1 MANGKTGVVTIKAA
15 DDSATTDNSG
25 PYIKIHANGDGGQ
38 GPPGPQ
44 GPPGQDGIDGAKG
57 DKGDKGDTG
66 EQGPAGDFTN
76 FTGTLATTGKMTLI
90 SKDGLQIT
98 TATDSSHSGKL
109 VWRTWDVESNMLIN
123 ITVTVSHTVLEF
135 KRASG
140 ETIRLPWNG
149 GVSMSP
155 GLSFPDPNGLGEP
168 IPTGEIYFGHPVYLR
183 AWHGDASTIVNNLIP
198 DFFPESARIVAY
210 GGDLKNGVAANAL
223 PYYSAANTTAM
234 IGQEGT
240 SLKIVLGNSYATR
253 NVRVWVKYCHCDET
267 AMITPPILSV
277 SPEIPITSTS
287 PILPGDEGS
296 PIPID
301 PN

>member
-1 MANGKTGVVTIKAA
+1 MVNGKTGVVTIKAA

-38 GPPGPQ
+38 GPPGPL
-44 GPPGQDGIDGAKG
+44 GPPGQDGTNGAKG
-57 DKGDKGDTG
+57 DKGDKGDAG
-66 EQGPAGDFTN
+66 ERGPPGDFEN
-76 FTGTLATTGKMTLI
+76 FSGTLATTGKMTLI
-90 SKDGLQIT
+90 GEDGLQIT

-149 GVSMSP
+149 GTGVSP
-155 GLSFPDPNGLGEP
+155 GLSFPDPDGIGDP

-183 AWHGDASTIVNNLIP
+183 AWHGDASSITNNLVP

-210 GGDLKNGVAANAL
+210 GGDLKADDGAVGL
-223 PYYSAANTTAM
+223 PYYSNGTTSAN
-234 IGQEGT
+234 IGQNGIG
-240 SLKIVLGNSYATR
+240 LKFSIGSSFSTFSIT
-253 NVRVWVKYCHCDET
+253 VKKR
-267 AMITPPILSV
+267 
-277 SPEIPITSTS
+277 
-287 PILPGDEGS
+287 
-296 PIPID
+296 
-301 PN
+301 